1 MKGQRTIAGL
11 LAALLAAAVG
21 WWFGTATA
29 DESAPAATA
38 TVTVTVTVA
47 TAEPQPEPEPA
58 QPAETGID
66 PASGLPWLAAAE
78 LPAEGRETLELIDAG
93 GPFPYERDGVVFQN
107 REGILP
113 AESRGYYHEYTV
125 PTPGSDDRGARR
137 IVTGSGGEL
146 YYTDDHYESFRRI
159 QR

>member
-11 LAALLAAAVG
+11 LVALLAATVG
-21 WWFGTATA
+21 WWLGTTTT
-29 DESAPAATA
+29 DESAPAATT
-38 TVTVTVTVA
+38 TVTVTVTAA
-47 TAEPQPEPEPA
+47 TAESPGGPSPGSATDPE
-58 QPAETGID
+58 
-66 PASGLPWLAAAE
+66 SGLAWIAVAA

-113 AESRGYYHEYTV
+113 DESRGYYHEYTV
-125 PTPGSDDRGARR
+125 PTPGADDRGARR